1 MDTHFA
7 YSTYTMPGLMD
18 QIFSNLNRYNLK
30 FKVGKQKAR
39 HASDHTK
46 QQLDLVG
53 YSGEYTNGL
62 WVIEPTGTT
71 LKIGGVLSD
80 SKVAY
85 FASIPD
91 TNWCP
96 VECNFGLQPGKVDP
110 SHIFTDDLRFSQH
123 DDELNQFYAKFVTA
137 TTGHHQFKYYFVV
150 GITFF
155 VLMAYGVMRC
165 CVKDK

>member
-62 WVIEPTGTT
+62 WVIEPTGQT

-110 SHIFTDDLRFSQH
+110 AHIFSDDLRFSQH
-123 DDELNQFYAKFVTA
+123 DDELNQFAKLENVKVSEYGNENYYIAVLIGMILTA
-137 TTGHHQFKYYFVV
+137 
-150 GITFF
+150 
-155 VLMAYGVMRC
+155 
-165 CVKDK
+165 